1 MSEVN
6 LILPQNTPK
15 TIKGPL
21 AGDKPIYIYIY
32 HQKMIFCSILKI

>member
-21 AGDKPIYIYIY
+21 AGDKPIYI
-32 HQKMIFCSILKI
+32 SITKKRFFALF